1 MKFFKLNIFNLT
13 VFYLITSSFSMKLK
27 LNQKKKDNF
36 FNDDPKMADSNRIPM
51 TINIHMEDYDSDP
64 INFRRF
70 DGERK
75 TYSMRV
81 NELHERYEN
90 EKKALVKVITLQQSK
105 IEHLSEMA
113 DSINRILEPMTIK
126 PAKTEYRSMS

>member
-1 MKFFKLNIFNLT
+1 
-13 VFYLITSSFSMKLK
+13 
-27 LNQKKKDNF
+27 
-36 FNDDPKMADSNRIPM
+36 
-51 TINIHMEDYDSDP
+51 MEDYDSDP

-113 DSINRILEPMTIK
+113 DSTNRILEPMTIK
-126 PAKTEYRSMS
+126 PAKKLLQLQRR